1 MNLRN
6 LSIGLASAAVL
17 VTPFAVAP
25 ASAAGEM
32 VYPSLVYR
40 TGPFAPNGTPYANG
54 VADYITHVNSKG
66 GVNGVMI
73 KLIECETGYKTDV
86 GVECYEKLKNAGETG
101 AMAFNPLST
110 GITYQL
116 IEKTWTDRIPVH
128 SMGYGRSAA
137 ADGRF
142 FKWTFNFPTTYWS
155 QASAVIKYMGAQEG
169 GMANLKG
176 KKIAHVYHN
185 SPYGKEA
192 NPTLEILAK
201 KFGYELILLP
211 VDHPGQEQKATWLQ
225 IRKNKPDWIFMSGWG
240 VMNQVAVKSAA
251 EIGYPMDHF
260 IGNWWSSTES
270 DVLPAGDGAIGYKG
284 AAFTTPGGDFPLY
297 KEIAKLHDAGK
308 GSGPKAGIGEVLY
321 NRGILNA
328 LFTLEAV
335 RTAMTKHGNKPL
347 TGEQVQW
354 GYEHLDLTEARLAEI
369 GLPGFTPPVKLSCED
384 HETNG
389 PVRIQQWD
397 GKNWKFISDWIV
409 PMRDVVRPLIEAAA
423 AAYAKE
429 KGITMRDCSKE
440 G

>member
-1 MNLRN
+1 
-6 LSIGLASAAVL
+6 
-17 VTPFAVAP
+17 
-25 ASAAGEM
+25 
-32 VYPSLVYR
+32 
-40 TGPFAPNGTPYANG
+40 
-54 VADYITHVNSKG
+54 
-66 GVNGVMI
+66 
-73 KLIECETGYKTDV
+73 
-86 GVECYEKLKNAGETG
+86 
-101 AMAFNPLST
+101 MAFNPLST

-116 IEKTWTDRIPVH
+116 IEKSWTDRIPIH

-137 ADGRF
+137 ADGRV

-155 QASAVIKYMGAQEG
+155 QASAVIKYIGAQEG
-169 GMANLKG
+169 GMDKLKG
-176 KKIAHVYHN
+176 TKIAHIYHN

-192 NPTLEILAK
+192 NPTLDILAK

-211 VDHPGQEQKATWLQ
+211 VDSPGQEQKSTWLQ
-225 IRKNKPDWIFMSGWG
+225 IRKTKPDWIFMSGWG

-308 GSGPKAGIGEVLY
+308 GSGPKEGIGEVLY

-328 LFTLEAV
+328 LFTLEAA
-335 RTAMTKHGNKPL
+335 RTAMTKFGNKPL
-347 TGEQVQW
+347 TGEQMQW

-369 GLPGFTPPVKLSCED
+369 GLPGFTNPVKLSCED

-397 GKNWKFISDWIV
+397 GKNWKFVSDWIE
-409 PMRDVVRPLIEAAA
+409 PMRDIVRPLIEAAA

-429 KGITMRDCSKE
+429 KGIEMRDCSKE